1 MVGGDRTGVLRSNDV
16 TMRRQGKKERVA
28 ALQVHQLESLA
39 VAWLAGL
46 DRNVAGLAFATD

>member
-1 MVGGDRTGVLRSNDV
+1 MVGGDRTGVHRSNDI

-28 ALQVHQLESLA
+28 ALQVHPLESLT
-39 VAWLAGL
+39 VARLAGL